1 MDIITTLITCL
12 TSCSVIELARWL
24 YNRKPDKAKREA
36 EAMQTRIA
44 AKEDE
49 HDYLRKR
56 LELVEKDVYEKEQ
69 RFLEINAH
77 VRELSAQLLEK
88 EATNGK
94 LAARVAELEAEQK
107 MKLCRVRGC
116 DGREPQSGY

>member
-94 LAARVAELEAEQK
+94 LAARVAELEAERK

>member
-49 HDYLRKR
+49 HEYLRKR
-56 LELVEKDVYEKEQ
+56 IELLDKDAYEREQ
-69 RFLEINAH
+69 RFVEVNMH
-77 VRELSAQLLEK
+77 VRELNAQLLEK
-88 EATNGK
+88 EATIGK
-94 LAARVAELEAEQK
+94 QSAQISELLAERK
-107 MKLCRVRGC
+107 MKLCEVRRC
-116 DGREPQSGY
+116 AKREPQSGY

>member
-1 MDIITTLITCL
+1 MDLITTIITVL
-12 TSCSVIELARWL
+12 TSCSFIELAKWL
-24 YNRKPDKAKREA
+24 YNRKPQRARQEA
-36 EAMQTRIA
+36 EAAQLRIA

-77 VRELSAQLLEK
+77 VRELSSQLLEK

-94 LAARVAELEAEQK
+94 LAARVAELEAERK

>member
-1 MDIITTLITCL
+1 MDLITTIITVL
-12 TSCSVIELARWL
+12 TSCSFIELAKWL
-24 YNRKPDKAKREA
+24 YNRKPQRARQEA
-36 EAMQTRIA
+36 EAAQLRIA

-88 EATNGK
+88 EAANGR
-94 LAARVAELEAEQK
+94 LAARVAELEAERK
-107 MKLCRVRGC
+107 MKLCRVPGC
-116 DGREPQSGY
+116 GDRDPQSGY

>member
-69 RFLEINAH
+69 RFLETNAH

-94 LAARVAELEAEQK
+94 LAARVAELEAERK
-107 MKLCRVRGC
+107 IKLCEVRRCGS
-116 DGREPQSGY
+116 REPQSGY

>member
-12 TSCSVIELARWL
+12 LSVGFLEFMKWL

-56 LELVEKDVYEKEQ
+56 LELVEKDGYEKEQ
-69 RFLEINAH
+69 RILEANAH
-77 VRELSAQLLEK
+77 VRELNAQLLEK
-88 EATNGK
+88 EAANGK
-94 LAARVAELEAEQK
+94 LAARVAELEAERK
-107 MKLCRVRGC
+107 MKLCEVRRC
-116 DGREPQSGY
+116 RQREPQSGY